1 MREIPQENSLD
12 STLALLSYGYQFIS
26 KKCEHLGSDIFKTR
40 IALQEVICMQG
51 EEAAK
56 LFYDEEKFTRKKATP
71 KFVQKTLFGEGGVQ
85 GMDHGGRRHRKQLFM
100 SLMSKESLERLMQL
114 IEKQLDGHLD
124 KWEKMESVPLFDE
137 LNEVIFRAV
146 CQWGGVPFAEEE
158 VDKKT
163 RDVVSMIEGPG
174 TMGLRHWRG
183 RMGRQ
188 LIEYWIRQK
197 VKAVRENELI
207 SNPGT
212 FMHEM
217 SWHRDSKG
225 NLLDKGVV
233 AVEIINMIR
242 PTVAIGRYLLFA
254 AMALHEHPEYRTRIQ
269 EEGDDLT
276 HLFVQEVRRF
286 YPFFPFVVA
295 KVRKDFEWKG
305 YSFKKDTKVFL
316 DLYGTNHHRD
326 IYKEPYQFNAERFRD
341 REPTAFDLIPQG
353 GGDHHSHHRCAG
365 EWLTIEAMK
374 VGVKFLATAMEYQV
388 PDQNLSL
395 ELNRFP
401 ALPKSRFI
409 IREVKRVRPAW

>member
-12 STLALLSYGYQFIS
+12 STLALLSKGYQFIS

-51 EEAAK
+51 EEAAR
-56 LFYDEEKFTRKKATP
+56 LFYDEEKFKRKKATP

-85 GMDHGGRRHRKQLFM
+85 GMDDGDHRHRKQLFM
-100 SLMSKESLERLMQL
+100 SLMSKESLERLMKL
-114 IEKQLDGHLD
+114 IETQLDGYLN
-124 KWEKMESVPLFDE
+124 KWEKMESVQLFDE
-137 LNEVIFRAV
+137 LNEVLFRAV
-146 CQWGGVPFAEEE
+146 CQWGVVPFTDEE

-163 RDVVSMIEGPG
+163 RDVVSMIDGPG

-188 LIEYWIRQK
+188 LIEYWIQQK
-197 VKAVRENELI
+197 VKAVRDNKLI
-207 SNPGT
+207 SKPGT

-225 NLLDKGVV
+225 KLLDKAVV

-254 AMALHEHPEYRTRIQ
+254 AMALHEHPEIRTRIQ
-269 EEGDDLT
+269 QEGDELIGS
-276 HLFVQEVRRF
+276 FVQEVRRF
-286 YPFFPFVVA
+286 YPFFPFVAA

-305 YSFKKDTKVFL
+305 YPFTKGTKVFL

-326 IYKEPYQFNAERFRD
+326 SYKEPYQFDAERFME

-353 GGDHHSHHRCAG
+353 GGDHHHNHRCAG

-374 VGVKFLATAMEYQV
+374 VGVKFLATAMEYKV
-388 PDQNLSL
+388 PNQDLSL

-401 ALPKSRFI
+401 ALPKSRFV
-409 IREVKRVRPAW
+409 IREVKRVRPTW